1 MQGRFSGK
9 LPGGPGPGPSS
20 SDTILKDLD
29 LDIRLKLPEE
39 WHERYVLPPPPT
51 HPPLLALTF
60 STKLLHSQ
68 PLCPLLS
75 AHLNGWDLAHFR
87 SCPEPTVHSHVDHM
101 RMTAE
106 PHSVAVPQRPD
117 IFPSAL
123 RRLTE
128 QLAADCALLEALR
141 VMDYSLLLGVHYCRG
156 LQPTPLTTDRVRL

>member
-1 MQGRFSGK
+1 MGFPR
-9 LPGGPGPGPSS
+9 
-20 SDTILKDLD
+20 
-29 LDIRLKLPEE
+29 
-39 WHERYVLPPPPT
+39 PPPPT
-51 HPPLLALTF
+51 RPSPFPKDPVLETLRRHPANLHLGLMLALTF